1 MIESTS
7 IKKGGLIKYPFLLLL
22 TLLLFNCKKETELGL
37 EVFPEDEQLGIA
49 VDTFSVRSYTIPN
62 DSVPTDEQLTMLA
75 GAYVDPVFGRVK
87 TTLFTQLVPEAENL
101 NFSGKEVVLD
111 SAVMAFRYDVSLNGV
126 YGKNVESGESF
137 NPITLRVHEL
147 TDTLGLSE
155 KYYST
160 STKPFDPI
168 PVGEIIDYIPNPAG
182 SLTVD
187 TAQEPAQV
195 RIPLD
200 SLWAAE
206 LLLSSEIRSTTAF
219 IQFMKGI
226 AVVTDDASIMTD
238 QGSLLYLN
246 PYSSFTRLEFY
257 YRTKDIGQDDSLFV
271 RETFRLIIDGNT
283 ARFNQYELDH
293 AGTPAEAALTDT
305 VRGSDLMYLQGLG
318 GPHIFVKC
326 EGYLDYFMDNPG
338 ILNLA
343 ELIIPVND
351 SMPEYALPPAV
362 FIQKIE
368 AEGGQSV
375 VLDQLEGVGHI
386 DGYYDDEKHQY
397 RIVLTRQM
405 HTFIEAYKNGER
417 LDYGF
422 DIGPTNERTFANR
435 TILNG
440 FAPTQG
446 EKVRFRF
453 VYTPL

>member
-1 MIESTS
+1 
-7 IKKGGLIKYPFLLLL
+7 
-22 TLLLFNCKKETELGL
+22 
-37 EVFPEDEQLGIA
+37 V
-49 VDTFSVRSYTIPN
+49 
-62 DSVPTDEQLTMLA
+62 
-75 GAYVDPVFGRVK
+75 
-87 TTLFTQLVPEAENL
+87 
-101 NFSGKEVVLD
+101 
-111 SAVMAFRYDVSLNGV
+111 
-126 YGKNVESGESF
+126 
-137 NPITLRVHEL
+137 
-147 TDTLGLSE
+147 
-155 KYYST
+155 
-160 STKPFDPI
+160 
-168 PVGEIIDYIPNPAG
+168 
-182 SLTVD
+182 
-187 TAQEPAQV
+187 
-195 RIPLD
+195 
-200 SLWAAE
+200 
-206 LLLSSEIRSTTAF
+206 
-219 IQFMKGI
+219 
-226 AVVTDDASIMTD
+226 
-238 QGSLLYLN
+238 
-246 PYSSFTRLEFY
+246 
-257 YRTKDIGQDDSLFV
+257 
-271 RETFRLIIDGNT
+271 
-283 ARFNQYELDH
+283 
-293 AGTPAEAALTDT
+293 EAALTDT
-305 VRGSDLMYLQGLG
+305 TTGSDLMYLQGLG

-326 EGYLDYFMDNPG
+326 QGYLDYFMDNPG